1 MKFSRM
7 GVSVAAVSVVFLSAA
22 ASRADGRS
30 RPLVSYP
37 GEISEKSGWKCV
49 REEAGKTVYIP
60 FEGNYESKGGRI
72 ESPKFALDKKAD
84 ETAWYELTFLA
95 KCAADGYWWVDVF
108 DAKGDPMPDTNSR
121 LYASREWKWYS
132 VVVAAQP
139 GTVAAKLAFV
149 TAKGIQAKDVAFR
162 RIAAQEA
169 ARWCHDFYVTL
180 PQVSPEIPADA
191 WAKLP
196 KSAAALKAGKPV
208 RILLLGDSIMNDTWC
223 GNVAALVKEKFPNA
237 EMLLSVRGSTGCWYY
252 REEKNFDEYVARYNP
267 DLVLV
272 GGISNRKAG
281 DTDRSAADSVVEVVR
296 RCREKG
302 CEVALLSPPP
312 SWQFRRAQDDPY
324 YDGETAG
331 RGMLRRGWQFTAVA
345 EADVA
350 YWDVTTAPCR
360 AMAGS
365 RKPLGWFKRDGAHN
379 DDRGKQL
386 IARTLAAYFGV
397 LKGDVA
403 PAAPLRYGWRGFMLD
418 ECRHFFGKDVVKKY
432 LDRMAALNLNVFHWH
447 LTEDQAWRLDIPGMP
462 ELVKYGAARSST
474 PTPGKNE
481 DSDGKPYG
489 PFFYTADDV
498 REIVDYAAARGIR
511 VVPEIELPGHARA
524 LLAAHPEFACEGV
537 GEKLVREPWTH
548 FGICTDVLCAG
559 NDEALKFYE
568 RVFDEVMKM
577 FPGEFIHIG
586 GDECPKDNWKK
597 CPKCQARIKALG
609 LKDER
614 ALQGWVT
621 TRMANYIAAKG
632 RRAVGWDEVL
642 EGGDLPKSTVIQSWR
657 GAKGGIAAA
666 KLGHDVVMS
675 PCEWTYFTFAEGLE
689 GDPYKY
695 RPWVRGK
702 FLPAAKMRSFD
713 PEAGVPEKLRPHIL
727 GAECCAWSE
736 VLCDEKELEYKT
748 LHRLPAFA
756 EALEAKADPLKAKAA
771 AGRLSV
777 FDFGAKGDGWTD
789 DTAAIQ
795 AGLDYLARRG
805 GGKLYFPYTKNGYL
819 VSSPAKEFAANGRIV
834 RAQLVI
840 PPGRHNI
847 QLEGEMPCKL
857 LYNYQVRQDDGNPNF
872 VPTRFGENGNVN
884 VAIHSTWDAPEE
896 HDPKRRPW
904 AIIAAPEGNS
914 CRGHFSVPL
923 FSIKNLEFKAHL
935 NTDKM
940 YPTTSAANLQNVS
953 HLVIEDSQFCLDEA
967 VGDFDSKKE
976 LLENPCHTV
985 GLMGSGDQSDDQ
997 IFRNVA
1003 VQGFKYG
1010 FVFSEHTTAEHLYIH
1025 NCEYGVCSA
1034 DATHPA
1040 ILNRVLAQHCTRI
1053 FCALPNGTFGHRAG
1067 WINLIVNENDYE
1079 TGEGTLPTISRMR
1092 YGVWDPDNRMRGSI
1106 TYLQGYPGN
1115 GQCVYPVL
1123 GGTNLTLRALGERK

>member
-1 MKFSRM
+1 MLKPISFMMAVFFS
-7 GVSVAAVSVVFLSAA
+7 GFCAIASALA
-22 ASRADGRS
+22 GESE

-37 GEISEKSGWKCV
+37 GVISEKSGWKCI
-49 REEAGKTVYIP
+49 RQEAGKIVYIP
-60 FEGNYESKGGRI
+60 FEGYYESKGGRI
-72 ESPKFALDKKAD
+72 ESPKFDLGKKAD
-84 ETAWYELTFLA
+84 ETAWYEFTFFA
-95 KCAADGYWWVDVF
+95 KCAEDGFWWVDLY
-108 DAKGDPMPDTNSR
+108 DAADSEMPDVNSR
-121 LYASREWKWYS
+121 LYASDDWRRYS

-139 GTVAAKLAFV
+139 ATMSAKLAFV
-149 TAKGIQAKDVAFR
+149 TKKGVQAKDVAFR
-162 RIAAQEA
+162 RISVEKA
-169 ARWCHDFYVTL
+169 ARWCHDFAATL
-180 PQVSPEIPADA
+180 PPVKPAVPANA

-196 KSAAALKAGKPV
+196 RSAANLKAGKIV
-208 RILLLGDSIMNDTWC
+208 RILMLGDSIVNDTWC
-223 GNVAALVKEKFPNA
+223 GNVAALIKEKFPNA
-237 EMLLSVRGSTGCWYY
+237 ELFLSVRGSTGCWYY
-252 REEKNFDEYVARYNP
+252 REEKHFDDYVTKYNP
-267 DLVLV
+267 DLVLI
-272 GGISNRKAG
+272 GGVSNRTVG
-281 DTDRSAADSVVEVVR
+281 DTDRSAVDSVKEVVR
-296 RCREKG
+296 RCRAKG
-302 CEVALLSPPP
+302 YEVALLSPPP
-312 SWQFRRAQDDPY
+312 SWPFRRAQDDPY
-324 YDGETAG
+324 YDGESAA
-331 RGMLRRGWQFTAVA
+331 RGLLRRGWQFTAVA
-345 EADVA
+345 EADIA

-360 AMAGS
+360 AMATS
-365 RKPLGWFKRDGAHN
+365 QKPLGYFKRDLVHN

-403 PAAPLRYGWRGFMLD
+403 PAQAFRYGWRGFMLD

-462 ELVKYGAARSST
+462 ELVKYGATRSST
-474 PTPGKNE
+474 PTPGNNE
-481 DSDGKPYG
+481 DSDGKVYG
-489 PFFYTADDV
+489 PYFYTPADV
-498 REIVDYAAARGIR
+498 REIVEYAAQRNIC

-537 GEKLVREPWTH
+537 GSTLAREPWTH
-548 FGICTDVLCAG
+548 FGICKDVLCAG
-559 NDEALKFYE
+559 NDEALAFYE
-568 RVFDEVMKM
+568 RVLDEVMKM
-577 FPGEFIHIG
+577 FPSEFIHIG

-609 LKDER
+609 LKDEH

-621 TRMANYIAAKG
+621 TRMANYVASKG
-632 RRAVGWDEVL
+632 RRAIGWDEVL
-642 EGGDLPKSTVIQSWR
+642 DGADLPKSTVIQSWH
-657 GAKGGIAAA
+657 GAEGGIAAA
-666 KLGHDVVMS
+666 KRGHDVIMS
-675 PCEWTYFTFAEGLE
+675 PCEWTYFTFAEGLK

-702 FLPAAKMRSFD
+702 FLPAAKMRAFS
-713 PEAGVPEKLRPHIL
+713 PEAGVPEEFRHHIL

-736 VLCDEKELEYKT
+736 VLCDVKELEYKT

-756 EALEAKADPLKAKAA
+756 EAMEAKVDPLKSKAE
-771 AGRLSV
+771 AGRLNV

-795 AGLDYLARRG
+795 TGLDYLARRG

-819 VSSPAKEFAANGRIV
+819 VASPAKEYAANGKIV

-840 PPGRHNI
+840 PPGKHSI
-847 QLEGEMPCKL
+847 QLEGEMPCKH
-857 LYNYQVRQDDGNPNF
+857 LYNYQVRFGTNPQLGT
-872 VPTRFGENGNVN
+872 TRFGENGNLN

-896 HDPKRRPW
+896 HDPKKRPW

-914 CRGHFSVPL
+914 CRGLFSVPV

-940 YPTTSAANLQNVS
+940 YPTTSAANLQNVGR
-953 HLVIEDSQFCLDEA
+953 LIIEDSQFCLDET
-967 VGDFDSKKE
+967 VGDADSRKE
-976 LLENPCHTV
+976 MQENPCHTV

-1010 FVFSEHTTAEHLYIH
+1010 FVFSEHTTVEHLYVH
-1025 NCEYGVCSA
+1025 NCEYGVCSV

-1040 ILNRVLAQHCTRI
+1040 ILNRVLTQHCTRI
-1053 FCALPNGTFGHRAG
+1053 FCALPNGTFGHRAD

-1079 TGEGTLPTISRMR
+1079 TGEGTLPTISRMQ
-1092 YGVWDPDNRMRGSI
+1092 YGVWDPDSRMRGSI

-1115 GQCVYPVL
+1115 GQCFYPVL
-1123 GGTNLTLRALGERK
+1123 GGTNLTLRVLGERK